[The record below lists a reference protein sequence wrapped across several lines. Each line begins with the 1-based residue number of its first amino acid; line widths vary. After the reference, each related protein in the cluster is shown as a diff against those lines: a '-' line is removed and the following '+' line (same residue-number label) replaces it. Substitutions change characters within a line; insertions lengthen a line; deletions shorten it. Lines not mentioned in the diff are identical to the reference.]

1 MTQVSRDTATS
12 IFVTGLKNAHAMEQ
26 QALELMQRQVDRL
39 EHYPEVAARL
49 RSHIAETQGQQKRIA
64 EILDT
69 LGERPSGLKDAAL
82 AFMGNVAAIAHAP
95 MQDEVLKNSLANHA
109 FENYEI
115 AAYTALIVM
124 ADAAGV
130 PAAKA
135 PLEQSLAEE
144 QAMADWARQG
154 LRDVVLRYMS
164 LTDRHATAG
173 R

>member
-1 MTQVSRDTATS
+1 MTDATHETAHS

-39 EHYPEVAARL
+39 ENYPEVSARL
-49 RSHIAETQGQQKRIA
+49 RAHITETQHQQKRLA
-64 EILDT
+64 EILDG
-69 LGERPSGLKDAAL
+69 LGEKPSGLKDAAL
-82 AFMGNVAAIAHAP
+82 AFMGNLAAIAHVP

-124 ADAAGV
+124 AEVANV
-130 PAAKA
+130 PTAKA

-144 QAMADWARQG
+144 QAMADWARKG
-154 LRDVVLRYMS
+154 LRDVVVRYMS
-164 LTDRHATAG
+164 LTARHETAG

>member
-1 MTQVSRDTATS
+1 MTDMSRDTARS

-39 EHYPEVAARL
+39 ENYPEISTRL
-49 RSHIAETQGQQKRIA
+49 RAHIAETQDQQKRIA
-64 EILDT
+64 EILDG

-82 AFMGNVAAIAHAP
+82 AFMGNVAAIAHVP
-95 MQDEVLKNSLANHA
+95 SHDEVLKNSLANHA

-124 ADAAGV
+124 AEAAGV
-130 PAAKA
+130 ASARA

-144 QAMADWARQG
+144 EAMASWARKG

-164 LTDRHATAG
+164 LTDQNATAG